1 MFFLGCGTDRTV
13 IEMHAILEQ
22 MILMSPGLHRAERK
36 IADALTENPEAIEH
50 MTLAELSRGAGAS
63 EATIIRFCRRLGYD
77 GFTSFKEAFTKA
89 NHEDPASLV
98 SIGEKDDMASILNKL
113 YRNNLEVLSETMA
126 IKTNDYEQ
134 VLEALLH
141 AKSIHF
147 FAVGDAC
154 AVAKLCCMK
163 FKRIGVTC
171 SAEEDVMCQMIT
183 ASNLTPDDAAIAVSY
198 EGRSRNVVEAM
209 KIAKERGATTIS
221 ITRRDR
227 SPLVEYTDLC
237 LLISAHDLTIGRD
250 QVTRRVSDQLILE
263 ALYLGYESRI
273 RNTYRAKI
281 RVTQQAI
288 DRNKI

>member
-1 MFFLGCGTDRTV
+1 
-13 IEMHAILEQ
+13 MHEILEQ
-22 MILMSPGLHRAERK
+22 MILLLPELPRAEKR
-36 IADALTENPEAIEH
+36 IADALLENPEAIEQ
-50 MTLAELSRGAGAS
+50 MTLAQMAGGSGAS

-77 GFTSFKEAFTKA
+77 GFTTLKEAFTEA
-89 NHEDPASLV
+89 NHADPASLI
-98 SIGEKDDMASILNKL
+98 SIREQDDMATILDKL
-113 YRNNLEVLSETMA
+113 YKNNLEVLSETMA
-126 IKTNDYEQ
+126 IKGNDYER
-134 VLEALLH
+134 VLNALLR

-154 AVAKLCCMK
+154 VVAKLCYLK
-163 FKRIGVTC
+163 FKRLGVSC

-183 ASNLTPDDAAIAVSY
+183 ASNLTPGDVAIAVSY

-227 SPLVEYTDLC
+227 SPLLQYTDIK

-250 QVTRRVSDQLILE
+250 KITRRISDQLILE

-273 RNTYRAKI
+273 SSSERERI
-281 RVTQQAI
+281 RHTQQAI